1 MASEVSICNAALA
14 LVGEPTID
22 SLTDA
27 NNEAAIACNEAYTRL
42 RDAELRKNRWGF
54 AIKRAQLAAQTPV
67 PLFGK
72 ANYFPV
78 PSDYLRLIPLDPAD
92 QHHTDDRTIENSGNA
107 VVIATQ
113 ESAPLHIRYV
123 ARVTDPNVFDSMFQ
137 DALAGRIAQ
146 VIAIKITQSET
157 MYNRAAR
164 YYDDAVSDARKANA
178 IEKPPVR
185 AVEDPWIT
193 VRA

>member
-22 SLTDA
+22 SLTDT
-27 NNEAAIACNEAYTRL
+27 NNEAAIACNEAYSRL

-54 AIKRAQLAAQTPV
+54 AIKRAQLAAQTPT

-78 PSDYLRLIPLDPAD
+78 PSDFLRLIALDPAD
-92 QHHTDDRTIENSGNA
+92 QRHNDDRTIENSGDT

-113 ESAPLHIRYV
+113 ESAPLYIRYM
-123 ARVTDPNVFDSMFQ
+123 ARITDPNVFDATFQ

-157 MYNRAAR
+157 MYNRADR
-164 YYDDAVSDARKANA
+164 YYKDAVADAKMINA